1 MAKMRVYFTTDVHGS
16 EVCFKKF
23 VNAGKFYKAN
33 VAILGGDITG
43 KAIIPIMEK
52 PDGTFHCKFLGES
65 LRVKK
70 GKELDDLMQRIKA
83 IGYYPYPTSPSETE
97 ELSQNHEK
105 LEAVFLELTKESVRR
120 WVEIAEERL
129 RNTGIKCYV
138 SPGNDDS
145 YSIDPILTE
154 SEYVINPDGKIV
166 TINGDIEM
174 ISLGNANITPWNCP
188 RDIPEEKLFQKIDNL
203 ASQLKNTEKSIF
215 NIHVPPYGSG
225 IDSAPELDQE
235 LRPKLEPG
243 GSFKMISVG
252 SKAVHET
259 ILKYQP
265 LLGLHGHIHESKGF
279 IKLGRTLC
287 LNPGSEYQE
296 GILRGVLVQLSDG
309 KIKDFMFVSG

>member
-1 MAKMRVYFTTDVHGS
+1 MRVYFTTDVHGS

-43 KAIIPIMEK
+43 KAVIPIMEK
-52 PDGTFHCKFLGES
+52 PDGTFHCKFIGES

-129 RNTGIKCYV
+129 RNTGIKCYL

-145 YSIDPILTE
+145 YAIDPILNE
-154 SEYVINPDGKIV
+154 SEYVINPNEKIV

-235 LRPKLEPG
+235 LKPKLEPG
-243 GSFKMISVG
+243 GSYKMISVG

-309 KIKDFMFVSG
+309 EIKDFMFVSG

>member
-1 MAKMRVYFTTDVHGS
+1 MRVYFTTDVHGS

-43 KAIIPIMEK
+43 KAVIPIMEK

-70 GKELDDLMQRIKA
+70 GKELDNLMQRIKA

-145 YSIDPILTE
+145 YSIDPILNE

>member
-1 MAKMRVYFTTDVHGS
+1 MRVYFTTDVHGS

>member
-43 KAIIPIMEK
+43 KAVIPIMEK
-52 PDGTFHCKFLGES
+52 PDGTFHCKFIGES

-129 RNTGIKCYV
+129 RNTGIKCYL

-145 YSIDPILTE
+145 YAIDPILNE
-154 SEYVINPDGKIV
+154 SEYVINPNEKIV

-235 LRPKLEPG
+235 LKPKLEPG
-243 GSFKMISVG
+243 GSYKMISVG

-309 KIKDFMFVSG
+309 EIKDFMFVSG